1 MFHLKV
7 ESEGCQTHNIL
18 LPLNHLPPY
27 LQFELIS
34 ATFRINFLPSAI
46 CPDIK
51 SPHYLSP

>member
-18 LPLNHLPPY
+18 LPLNHLSPY